1 VRTPPVTVEE
11 KGGTVADENRAQE
24 TTSVRGERG
33 GLTLGALLGGVLLTG
48 LAILGGWIALTPHL
62 YPARFDRYALELA
75 AIAGGTLLLAAAIGA
90 GVWRVRMQRAL
101 DEDDHAEVAASISRA
116 NIEGYLAT
124 FNECVK
130 RAEGS
135 DPSSIAT
142 RTDFIRGVRSDFATL
157 LEKVS
162 ADNDTEVNEILEDSA
177 EELERLR
184 AYIIPTNEILAD
196 GQTKLADMYEW
207 GVPSTVLDKLAEET
221 VPMLKGT
228 NNARARAA
236 LRTVY
241 ENYDYWDDYVEE
253 HAIWMRFAGGLMLT
267 LMLVSLTGAVMLVH
281 SGHVYSGAFCG
292 GVAGALL
299 SVVAKLPP
307 VLGYGATNAYV
318 ARVMSRVGV
327 GVAASMIGIGLLAS
341 DIITIHVPVG
351 NNQSITFADM
361 LDGKDRKAKA
371 KPETKTEPKTAA
383 AAGPAQ
389 AATPAPAASADD
401 PTGPY
406 TRRSVL
412 LILAVAMLFGFSERA
427 LSTFEDRVLPARV
440 VVAEEGTRT
449 RDRNDGRGP
458 KQNGGAGGEDDDDG
472 DDDPAKAPVVQ
483 ATPAPTP
490 TPTPTPAPTPAPAKP
505 T

>member
-1 VRTPPVTVEE
+1 M
-11 KGGTVADENRAQE
+11 ADERRAQE

-62 YPARFDRYALELA
+62 YPARFDTYALELT
-75 AIAGGTLLLAAAIGA
+75 AIAGGTLLVTGAIGA
-90 GVWRVRMQRAL
+90 GVWGVRTQRAL
-101 DEDDHAEVAASISRA
+101 DGGDHAEVAASISRA

-124 FNECVK
+124 FNEGVK

-135 DPSSIAT
+135 DPSSIAN
-142 RTDFIRGVRSDFATL
+142 RTDFIKGVRSDFETL
-157 LEKVS
+157 LAKVS
-162 ADNDTEVNEILEDSA
+162 ADNDAEVNQILEDSA

-207 GVPSTVLDKLAEET
+207 GVPSTVLDKLTEET

-253 HAIWMRFAGGLMLT
+253 HAIWMRFAGGLMLA

-281 SGHVYSGAFCG
+281 VGHVYSGAFCG

-318 ARVMSRVGV
+318 ARIMSRVGV

-351 NNQSITFADM
+351 DDRSITFADM
-361 LDGKDRKAKA
+361 LDGKDRKKA
-371 KPETKTEPKTAA
+371 K
-383 AAGPAQ
+383 
-389 AATPAPAASADD
+389 PAPAAAPAPPANDD
-401 PTGPY
+401 VPTGPY

-440 VVAEEGTRT
+440 VVAEEGQRT
-449 RDRNDGRGP
+449 RDGDGRGP
-458 KQNGGAGGEDDDDG
+458 KKNGGADDEEG
-472 DDDPAKAPVVQ
+472 DDAEEPV
-483 ATPAPTP
+483 APAPTP
-490 TPTPTPAPTPAPAKP
+490 TPTPPPTPTPTPPPTPTPTPAKPA
-505 T
+505 

>member
-1 VRTPPVTVEE
+1 
-11 KGGTVADENRAQE
+11 VADENRAQE

-33 GLTLGALLGGVLLTG
+33 GLTLRALLGGVLLTG
-48 LAILGGWIALTPHL
+48 LALLGGWIALTPHL

-75 AIAGGTLLLAAAIGA
+75 AIAGGTLLLFGAIGA
-90 GVWRVRMQRAL
+90 GVWRVWTQRAL
-101 DEDDHAEVAASISRA
+101 DEGDHAEVAASISRA

-142 RTDFIRGVRSDFATL
+142 RSEFIRGVRSDFATL

-207 GVPSTVLDKLAEET
+207 GVPSAVLDKLTEET

-361 LDGKDRKAKA
+361 LDGKDRKPKA
-371 KPETKTEPKTAA
+371 KPEPATKTAA
-383 AAGPAQ
+383 APAAGAAQ
-389 AATPAPAASADD
+389 AAAPTPAASGDD

-449 RDRNDGRGP
+449 RDPNDGRGP
-458 KQNGGAGGEDDDDG
+458 KQNGNAGGGDGGNEDGG
-472 DDDPAKAPVVQ
+472 DDAAEEPVAQAP
-483 ATPAPTP
+483 PAPAP
-490 TPTPTPAPTPAPAKP
+490 APAPTPAKP